1 MVSEEKKTQAASDV
15 GMADEALAQSQ
26 TAIALKMATRAALA
40 DPTNRDASALV
51 AWLHGSDGKP
61 QHLAEAIAE
70 LTSSLDEDPRHVRT
84 LLFRARLRKRSGKTQ
99 EAIADLQ
106 AALAVEPGHKE
117 VEAEL
122 RTMGGKPT

>member
-15 GMADEALAQSQ
+15 RMADEALAQGQ

-40 DPTNRDASALV
+40 DPTSRDASALV

-61 QHLAEAIAE
+61 QHVAEAIAE

-84 LLFRARLRKRSGKTQ
+84 LLFRARLRKRGGKTQ
-99 EAIADLQ
+99 EAIADLE

-117 VEAEL
+117 VEGEL
-122 RTMGGKPT
+122 RTMRGKPT